1 MHYGKF
7 TVKSCELAQ
16 SSLRG
21 LARRCRT
28 RGDCVAA
35 RGAALGSDC
44 RFAAVLLRAGG
55 RECAGMDGVGA
66 RLLRRGR
73 RARRG
78 QSRACKINIVKCA
91 VTGDFIALLHTER
104 RRVCKI
110 YILHVKFTFYKM

>member
-1 MHYGKF
+1 M
-7 TVKSCELAQ
+7 AI
-16 SSLRG
+16 
-21 LARRCRT
+21 AWRRAGR
-28 RGDCVAA
+28 RSAA
-35 RGAALGSDC
+35 I
-44 RFAAVLLRAGG
+44 AAVLLRAGG

-78 QSRACKINIVKCA
+78 QSRACKINRKMCGEPV
-91 VTGDFIALLHTER
+91 DFALLHTER